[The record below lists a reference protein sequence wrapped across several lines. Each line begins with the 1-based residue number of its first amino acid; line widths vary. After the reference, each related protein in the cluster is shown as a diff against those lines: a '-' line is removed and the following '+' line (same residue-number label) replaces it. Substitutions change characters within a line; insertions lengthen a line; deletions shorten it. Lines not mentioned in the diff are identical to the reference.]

1 MRAPS
6 GPPFHHL
13 PSRAKRARVTD
24 PADEKREL
32 RAAMRARRARI
43 APAEAAAAALQ
54 VCGRLRAA
62 CAPADDGPVAGY
74 WPMGDE
80 FDVRPTLEA
89 FAAAGRRCVLPVVV
103 GRGRPLIFRRW
114 APGDALVS
122 GGYGTSIPAA
132 DREEIRPALLLV
144 PLLAFDRRGFRL
156 GYGGGYYDMTIAAL
170 RRDDGVR
177 AIGVA
182 FAAQEVEAVPVES
195 FDQRLDAIATEA
207 ELMSFDTVS
216 A

>member
-1 MRAPS
+1 
-6 GPPFHHL
+6 
-13 PSRAKRARVTD
+13 VTD
-24 PADEKREL
+24 TADEKREL
-32 RAAMRARRARI
+32 RAVLRARRARI
-43 APAEAAAAALQ
+43 APAQAAAAARA
-54 VCGRLRAA
+54 VRERLGGIAV
-62 CAPADDGPVAGY
+62 PDGDATVAGY

-80 FDVRPTLEA
+80 LDIRPTLEA
-89 FAAAGRRCVLPVVV
+89 FVASGRGCALPVVV

-114 APGDALVS
+114 TPGDALVS
-122 GGYGTSIPAA
+122 GGFGTSIPAA
-132 DREEIRPALLLV
+132 DRDETRPALLLV

-156 GYGGGYYDMTIAAL
+156 GYGGGYYDTTIAAL
-170 RRDDGVR
+170 RRGGGVI

-207 ELMSFDTVS
+207 ELMSFDSVS